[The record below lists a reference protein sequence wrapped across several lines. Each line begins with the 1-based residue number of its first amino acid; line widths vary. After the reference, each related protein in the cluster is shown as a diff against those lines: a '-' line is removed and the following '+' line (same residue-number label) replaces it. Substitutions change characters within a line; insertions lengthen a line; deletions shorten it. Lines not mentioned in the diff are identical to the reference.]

1 MGPDWVGEQV
11 PQSQEPE
18 VKLRLSIAQL
28 DYDIL
33 DSWDFDVFC
42 YMPEQLIAYVALMF
56 MSLGLTSQDVSDLL
70 PRPLLDF
77 PPYISIS
84 MQPALCLP
92 LCARICSTGGPC
104 K

>member
-1 MGPDWVGEQV
+1 MQVGPDLVGQLV

-33 DSWDFDVFC
+33 DSWDFDVFY

-56 MSLGLTSQDVSDLL
+56 MSLGLTSQDVSNLA
-70 PRPLLDF
+70 PH
-77 PPYISIS
+77 PPFLA
-84 MQPALCLP
+84 P
-92 LCARICSTGGPC
+92 
-104 K
+104 